1 MRGGGGGDL
10 DGSLFLAR
18 GGGGSY
24 YHWEG
29 LQWGG
34 GGGGVHW
41 FGVEASPPP
50 PPHYVTLEGFAFAFC
65 TIATKSFLEK
75 CHSYQPSF
83 RMLSF
88 DLCIMKAVLM
98 VDIVVVRGARMAE
111 RKGEGGAGWL
121 LQAAS

>member
-1 MRGGGGGDL
+1 MVLYFLRGGGGEL
-10 DGSLFLAR
+10 LSLGRLTMGGR
-18 GGGGSY
+18 GGGRSS
-24 YHWEG
+24 
-29 LQWGG
+29 LVWGG
-34 GGGGVHW
+34 S
-41 FGVEASPPP
+41 FPCA

-98 VDIVVVRGARMAE
+98 VDLVVVRGAC
-111 RKGEGGAGWL
+111 KDG
-121 LQAAS
+121 